1 MRKIIYYTIMVIV
14 GLFIVEQVLTLPY
27 ILKTAIKLPLFTIYP
42 LYMMKGIKLHG
53 DFKKPM
59 IVAMMV
65 FAIIIIAYLV
75 LGVFIDVEAI
85 RYDMSHRMNI
95 TKSMFVIA
103 AIYTVFINAFI
114 EEVFFRGFIF
124 KGLLNHSRKLSYI
137 ISALSFAIYHIAI
150 FMTWFNIA
158 LTSLILL
165 GLFVGGLIFNYF
177 VEDTD
182 SILSSYMI
190 HIAADLAIVLIGI
203 QVLGFA

>member
-1 MRKIIYYTIMVIV
+1 MKKIILYAITVIV
-14 GLFIVEQVLTLPY
+14 ALFIVEQVLTLPY
-27 ILKTAIKLPLFTIYP
+27 IIKTAIKLPLFTIYP
-42 LYMMKGIKLHG
+42 LYMMKGVKLSG
-53 DFKKPM
+53 NFKKPM
-59 IVAMMV
+59 VVAIMI
-65 FAIIIIAYLV
+65 FSIIIIAYLI

-85 RYDMSHRMNI
+85 RYDMSHRMDIN
-95 TKSMFVIA
+95 KSMFVIA
-103 AIYTVFINAFI
+103 ALYTVFINAFI

-124 KGLLNHSRKLSYI
+124 KGLLDYSRKLAYI

-150 FMTWFNIA
+150 FMTWFNIG
-158 LTSLILL
+158 LTLLILF

-177 VEDTD
+177 VEDTK